1 MSGQMIIDQCAP
13 TLLNRK
19 TGNLFSCPYDDL
31 CMLEEEVGWF
41 NDELSLKGISVIL
54 AQIKNKYALV
64 YLYRPKRLCADIK
77 NPSYRNIL
85 HDCGYKKEDTISCID
100 ELKVHL
106 KKGKEFPHEI
116 GLFLGYPPE
125 DVKAFIEH
133 RDQGCKCSGCWRV
146 YGNMDRSLKCFQI
159 YRECTTYCQK
169 QYAKGKT
176 LSELTVSD

>member
-1 MSGQMIIDQCAP
+1 MSGQMIVDQCAP

-31 CMLEEEVGWF
+31 HTLEEEVEWF
-41 NDELSLKGISVIL
+41 NDELSAKGISVIL

-77 NPSYRNIL
+77 NPSCRKIL
-85 HDCGYKKEDTISCID
+85 NDCGYQKEDAISCIH
-100 ELKVHL
+100 ELKAHL
-106 KKGKEFPHEI
+106 KKEKEFPHEI

-133 RDQGCKCSGCWRV
+133 REQGCKCSGCWRV
-146 YGNMDRSLKCFQI
+146 YGNVDCSLKCFQI
-159 YRECTTYCQK
+159 YQECTAYCQE
-169 QYAKGKT
+169 QYAMGKT